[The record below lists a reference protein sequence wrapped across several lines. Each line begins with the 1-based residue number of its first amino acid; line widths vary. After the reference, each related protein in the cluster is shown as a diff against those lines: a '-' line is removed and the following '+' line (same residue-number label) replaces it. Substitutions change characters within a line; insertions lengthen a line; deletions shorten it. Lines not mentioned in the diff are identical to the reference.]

1 MSILKFNFLVN
12 YLNGLL
18 SLVFFSFPKTFNY
31 SSIQSVIMK
40 SIFTIFI
47 FLCFS
52 PLFAQN
58 TLTKEPFLQAEK
70 LIDIELTDAECDS
83 LINQAQNYLITYK
96 VMHAQKLENS
106 VAPALYFNPSVK
118 KSDISKKS
126 LKPATVWDVPKNIFM
141 PKNKADLAFFSIPQ
155 LASLIKNKK
164 ITSVDL
170 TRFFIDRLKKYS
182 DTLHC
187 VVSLTEDIA
196 LKEAAKADAE
206 IAKGK
211 YRGLL
216 HGIPYGVKDLFSVKN
231 TLTTWGAEPYKNQ
244 KFDVDAA
251 VVQRLREAGAVL
263 IAKMSM
269 GSLAMG
275 DVWFG
280 GITRNPWD
288 LKQGSSGS
296 SAGSASAVAAGL
308 LPFALGTETQ
318 GSIVSP
324 STRCGTT
331 GLRPTFG
338 RVNRAGAM
346 TLCWSLDKIGPIT
359 RSAYD
364 AAIVFQAINGGS
376 MEGDKAAVNV
386 PFSYSNASDLKQ
398 LRIAYPKNLFDSL
411 KKDRN
416 EWRTLETFEKMGVK
430 LIPLEWKTT
439 VPSRIMGVVLQ
450 SEAAAAFDE
459 LTRTNLDDELTSQSR
474 FSWPNYF
481 RAARFIPAVEYI
493 NANRL
498 RTKMMLEIN
507 DLLRGYDCVIMP
519 SFEGDILGITNLTG
533 QPVVVVPNGFQNG
546 HPTSISFL
554 GNLFDDATILSVAKA
569 FQDATDFD
577 EQHPVLFK
585 Q

>member
-1 MSILKFNFLVN
+1 
-12 YLNGLL
+12 
-18 SLVFFSFPKTFNY
+18 
-31 SSIQSVIMK
+31 MK

-47 FLCFS
+47 LLSFS

-58 TLTKEPFLQAEK
+58 KVTQQDVSYAEK
-70 LIDIELTDAECDS
+70 LIDIELTDAERDS
-83 LINQAQNYLITYK
+83 LITQAQNYLMTYK
-96 VMHAQKLENS
+96 VMHAQKLENA

-118 KSDISKKS
+118 PIDFSKKNQ
-126 LKPATVWDVPKNIFM
+126 KGTVWDIPKSINV
-141 PKNKADLAFFSIPQ
+141 PKNKADLAFYSIPQ
-155 LASLIKNKK
+155 LASLIKNRKM
-164 ITSVDL
+164 TSVEL

-187 VVSLTEDIA
+187 VISLTEDIA
-196 LKEAAKADAE
+196 MKEAAQADAE
-206 IAKGK
+206 IAKGL
-211 YRGLL
+211 YRGML

-231 TLTTWGAEPYKNQ
+231 TLTTWGAAPYKEQ
-244 KFDVDAA
+244 KFDEDAA

-263 IAKMSM
+263 IAKTSM

-275 DVWFG
+275 DVWHG

-364 AAIVFQAINGGS
+364 AAIVFAAINGGS
-376 MEGDKAAVNV
+376 TEGDKAAVKV
-386 PFSYSNASDLKQ
+386 PFAYNNATDLSK

-439 VPSRIMGVVLQ
+439 VPSRIMGVVLM

-519 SFEGDILGITNLTG
+519 SFEGDILAITNLTG

-577 EQHPVLFK
+577 EQHPMLFK
-585 Q
+585 N

>member
-1 MSILKFNFLVN
+1 MKF
-12 YLNGLL
+12 
-18 SLVFFSFPKTFNY
+18 
-31 SSIQSVIMK
+31 
-40 SIFTIFI
+40 IFTII
-47 FLCFS
+47 VLLCFS
-52 PLFAQN
+52 SLFAQN
-58 TLTKEPFLQAEK
+58 TLTKEPFMAAEK
-70 LIDIELTDAECDS
+70 LIDITLTDAERDS
-83 LINQAQNYLITYK
+83 LIGQAQNFLMTYK
-96 VMHAQKLENS
+96 VMHAQKLENA
-106 VAPALYFNPSVK
+106 VAPALYFNPSVGK
-118 KSDISKKS
+118 ASFSKKS
-126 LKPATVWDVPKNIFM
+126 TMPTVWNIPTNTVM
-141 PKNKADLAFFSIPQ
+141 PKNKADLAFYSLPQ
-155 LASLIKNKK
+155 LASLIKYKK
-164 ITSVDL
+164 ITSVNL

-187 VVSLTEDIA
+187 VISLTEDIA
-196 LKEAAKADAE
+196 LKEAAQADAD

-211 YRGLL
+211 YRGIL

-231 TLTTWGAEPYKNQ
+231 TLTTWGAAPYKDQ
-244 KFDVDAA
+244 KFEEDAA

-338 RVNRAGAM
+338 RINRAGAM

-364 AAIVFQAINGGS
+364 AAIVFAVLNGGS
-376 MEGDKAAVNV
+376 VEGDKAAVNV
-386 PFSYSNASDLKQ
+386 PFAYSNAVDLKK

-416 EWRTLETFEKMGVK
+416 EWRTLETFEKLGVK

-450 SEAAAAFDE
+450 SEAAAAFDDM
-459 LTRTNLDDELTSQSR
+459 TRTNLDDELTSQSR

-519 SFEGDILGITNLTG
+519 SFDGDILAITNLTG
-533 QPVVVVPNGFQNG
+533 QPVVVTPNGFQNG

-554 GNLFDDATILSVAKA
+554 GNLFDDATILAVAKA

-577 EQHPVLFK
+577 EQHPPMFK
-585 Q
+585 N

>member
-1 MSILKFNFLVN
+1 
-12 YLNGLL
+12 
-18 SLVFFSFPKTFNY
+18 
-31 SSIQSVIMK
+31 MK
-40 SIFTIFI
+40 SIFTSLILLF
-47 FLCFS
+47 FS
-52 PLFAQN
+52 PVFAQN
-58 TLTKEPFLQAEK
+58 KITQQDVSIAEK
-70 LIDIELTDAECDS
+70 LIDIELTDAERDS
-83 LINQAQNYLITYK
+83 LITQAQNYLMTYK
-96 VMHAQKLENS
+96 VMHAQKLENA

-118 KSDISKKS
+118 PIDFSKKN
-126 LKPATVWDVPKNIFM
+126 LKPTVWDIPKSINL
-141 PKNKADLAFFSIPQ
+141 PQNKADLAYYSIPQ
-155 LASLIKNKK
+155 LASLIKNRKM
-164 ITSVDL
+164 TSVEM

-187 VVSLTEDIA
+187 VISLTEDIA
-196 LKEAAKADAE
+196 MKEAAQADAE

-211 YRGLL
+211 YRGML

-231 TLTTWGAEPYKNQ
+231 TLTTWGAAPYKEQ
-244 KFDVDAA
+244 KFDEDAA
-251 VVQRLREAGAVL
+251 VVQRLRNAGAVL
-263 IAKMSM
+263 IAKMTM

-275 DVWFG
+275 DVWHG

-296 SAGSASAVAAGL
+296 SAGSASAVSAGL

-364 AAIVFQAINGGS
+364 AAIVFEAINGGS
-376 MEGDKAAVNV
+376 VEGDKAAVNV
-386 PFSYSNASDLKQ
+386 PFAYTNTIDLSK

-439 VPSRIMGVVLQ
+439 VPTRIMGVVLQ

-459 LTRTNLDDELTSQSR
+459 MTRTNLDDELTSQSR
-474 FSWPNYF
+474 FSWPNNF

-519 SFEGDILGITNLTG
+519 SFEGDILAITNLTG

-577 EQHPVLFK
+577 EQHPILFK
-585 Q
+585 N

>member
-1 MSILKFNFLVN
+1 
-12 YLNGLL
+12 
-18 SLVFFSFPKTFNY
+18 
-31 SSIQSVIMK
+31 MK
-40 SIFTIFI
+40 SITTL
-47 FLCFS
+47 FLVFAMFS
-52 PLFAQN
+52 PVFGQSSV
-58 TLTKEPFLQAEK
+58 TKEQISNAEK
-70 LIDIELTDAECDS
+70 LMDIELTDAERDS
-83 LINQAQNYLITYK
+83 LISQAQGYLQTYK
-96 VMHAQKLENS
+96 VMHGQKLANA
-106 VAPALYFNPSVK
+106 VPPALYFDPSVPTAK
-118 KSDISKKS
+118 FSQNKAQ
-126 LKPATVWDVPKNIFM
+126 PTVWDVPQIALPLVKD
-141 PKNKADLAFFSIPQ
+141 DLAFYSIPQ
-155 LASLIKNKK
+155 LASLIKNRK

-170 TRFFIDRLKKYS
+170 TRFYIQRLKKYA

-187 VVSLTEDIA
+187 VISITVDIA
-196 LKEAAKADAE
+196 LQEAMQADAE
-206 IAKGK
+206 IAKGQ
-211 YRGLL
+211 YRGIL

-231 TLTTWGAEPYKNQ
+231 TLTTWGAAPYKNQ
-244 KFDVDAA
+244 SFNEDAA
-251 VVQRLREAGAVL
+251 VVQHLRAAGAVL
-263 IAKMSM
+263 VAKMTM

-280 GITRNPWD
+280 GMTRNPWD

-308 LPFALGTETQ
+308 LPFAIGTETQ

-346 TLCWSLDKIGPIT
+346 TLCWSLDKAGPIT

-364 AAIVFQAINGGS
+364 AAIVFEAINGGS
-376 MEGDKAAVNV
+376 KEGDKAAVNV
-386 PFSYSNASDLKQ
+386 PFSYSPVKDLSKM
-398 LRIAYPKNLFDSL
+398 RIGYPKNLFDSL

-416 EWRTLETFEKMGVK
+416 EWRTLEALEKLGVK
-430 LIPLEWKTT
+430 LQPFEWKTS
-439 VPSRIMGVVLQ
+439 VPPRIMGVVLM

-459 LTRTNLDDELTSQSR
+459 MTRTNLDDELTSQNR

-519 SFEGDILGITNLTG
+519 SFEGDILPITNLTG
-533 QPVVVVPNGFQNG
+533 HPCVVMPNGFLKE
-546 HPTSISFL
+546 HPTSITFL
-554 GNLFDDATILSVAKA
+554 GNLYEDEKILSIAKA

-577 EQHPVLFK
+577 EQHPAFFK

>member
-1 MSILKFNFLVN
+1 MKSFSFSILFAIGISVSLFGQN
-12 YLNGLL
+12 NGLKDNI
-18 SLVFFSFPKTFNY
+18 SH
-31 SSIQSVIMK
+31 
-40 SIFTIFI
+40 
-47 FLCFS
+47 
-52 PLFAQN
+52 
-58 TLTKEPFLQAEK
+58 AEK
-70 LIDIELTDAECDS
+70 LFDIELTDSERDS
-83 LINQAQNYLITYK
+83 LISQAQNYLATYK
-96 VMHAQKLENS
+96 IMHAQKLENS
-106 VAPALYFNPSVK
+106 VALALGFTPSIK
-118 KSDISKKS
+118 P
-126 LKPATVWDVPKNIFM
+126 LKQVAQKPKPNVWEIPKNVVL
-141 PKNKADLAFFSIPQ
+141 PENKAELAFYSLPQ

-164 ITSVDL
+164 ISSVEL
-170 TRFFIDRLKKYS
+170 TRFFINRLKRYS

-187 VVSLTEDIA
+187 VISLTEDIA
-196 LKEAAKADAE
+196 LQEAAQADAD
-206 IAKGK
+206 IAKGNYK
-211 YRGLL
+211 GVL

-231 TLTTWGAEPYKNQ
+231 TLTTWGAAPFRNQ
-244 KFDVDAA
+244 KFDADAA
-251 VVQRLREAGAVL
+251 VVQRLRAAGGVL
-263 IAKMSM
+263 IAKLSM

-275 DVWFG
+275 DVWHG

-308 LPFALGTETQ
+308 LPYAIGTETQ

-346 TLCWSLDKIGPIT
+346 TLCWSLDKAGPIT

-364 AAIVFQAINGGS
+364 AAIVFDALNGGDT
-376 MEGDKAAVNV
+376 EGDVSAVDV
-386 PFSYSNASDLKQ
+386 PFLYAKSPVDWSKM
-398 LRIAYPKNLFDSL
+398 RIAYPKNLFDSI

-416 EWRTLETFEKMGVK
+416 EWRTLETMEKLGAK
-430 LIPLEWKTT
+430 LIPMDWKIKT
-439 VPSRIMGVVLQ
+439 PARIMGVVLM

-498 RTKMMLEIN
+498 RSKMMLEVH

-519 SFEGDILGITNLTG
+519 SFEGDILPITNLTG
-533 QPVVVVPNGFQNG
+533 HPVVVMPNGFTNG

-554 GNLFDDATILSVAKA
+554 GNLYDDATILAIAKA
-569 FQDATDFD
+569 FQEATDFD
-577 EQHPVLFK
+577 EQHPTLFK
-585 Q
+585 E

>member
-1 MSILKFNFLVN
+1 
-12 YLNGLL
+12 
-18 SLVFFSFPKTFNY
+18 
-31 SSIQSVIMK
+31 MK

-47 FLCFS
+47 LLLFS
-52 PLFAQN
+52 PLFAQ
-58 TLTKEPFLQAEK
+58 TKISQQDVFNAEK
-70 LIDIELTDAECDS
+70 LIDIELTDAERDS
-83 LINQAQNYLITYK
+83 LIGQAQNFLMTYQ
-96 VMHAQKLENS
+96 VMHAQKLENG

-118 KSDISKKS
+118 THDFSKKS
-126 LKPATVWDVPKNIFM
+126 LKPTVWEVPKNTVM
-141 PKNKADLAFFSIPQ
+141 PKNKADLAFYSLPQ
-155 LASLIKNKK
+155 LANLIKNKK

-170 TRFFIDRLKKYS
+170 TRFFIDRLKKYA

-187 VVSLTEDIA
+187 VISLTEDIA
-196 LKEAAKADAE
+196 LKEAANADAE

-231 TLTTWGAEPYKNQ
+231 TLTTWGAVPYKEQ
-244 KFDVDAA
+244 KFDEDAA

-364 AAIVFQAINGGS
+364 AAIVFETINGGS
-376 MEGDKAAVNV
+376 VEGDKAAVNV
-386 PFSYSNASDLKQ
+386 PFSYTNASDLKK

-416 EWRTLETFEKMGVK
+416 EWRTLETFEKMGVQ

-439 VPSRIMGVVLQ
+439 VPTRIMGVVLQ

-519 SFEGDILGITNLTG
+519 SFEGDILAITNLTG

-585 Q
+585 N

>member
-1 MSILKFNFLVN
+1 MKSILTF
-12 YLNGLL
+12 L
-18 SLVFFSFPKTFNY
+18 SLVLFT
-31 SSIQSVIMK
+31 SIYAQSPI
-40 SIFTIFI
+40 S
-47 FLCFS
+47 
-52 PLFAQN
+52 
-58 TLTKEPFLQAEK
+58 KETVTNAEK
-70 LIDIELTDAECDS
+70 LIDIALTDAERDS
-83 LINQAQNYLITYK
+83 MITQAQNYLMTYK

-118 KSDISKKS
+118 KSDISIKR
-126 LKPATVWDVPKNIFM
+126 LQPTVWDVPKNIVM
-141 PKNKADLAFFSIPQ
+141 PKNKADLAFYSIPQ

-164 ITSVDL
+164 MTSVDL

-187 VVSLTEDIA
+187 VISLTEEIA
-196 LKEAAKADAE
+196 LKEAAQADAE
-206 IAKGK
+206 IAKGT
-211 YRGLL
+211 YRGML

-231 TLTTWGAEPYKNQ
+231 TLTTWGAAPYKDQ
-244 KFDVDAA
+244 KFDEDAA
-251 VVQRLREAGAVL
+251 VVQHLRKAGAVL

-280 GITRNPWD
+280 GTTRNPWD

-364 AAIVFQAINGGS
+364 AAIVFVAINGGS
-376 MEGDKAAVNV
+376 TEGDKAAVDV
-386 PFSYSNASDLKQ
+386 PFTYTHALDLSK
-398 LRIAYPKNLFDSL
+398 LRIGYPKNLFDSL

-416 EWRTLETFEKMGVK
+416 EWRTLETFEKMGIK
-430 LIPLEWKTT
+430 LIPLEWKTNIHA
-439 VPSRIMGVVLQ
+439 RIMGVVLQ

-459 LTRTNLDDELTSQSR
+459 MTRTNLDDELTSQSR

-519 SFEGDILGITNLTG
+519 SYEGDILAITNLTG

-554 GNLFDDATILSVAKA
+554 GNLYDDATILSVAKA

>member
-1 MSILKFNFLVN
+1 
-12 YLNGLL
+12 
-18 SLVFFSFPKTFNY
+18 
-31 SSIQSVIMK
+31 MK
-40 SIFTIFI
+40 SLFTFFTVL
-47 FLCFS
+47 FLT

-58 TLTKEPFLQAEK
+58 KVTTEQISNAEK
-70 LIDIELTDAECDS
+70 LIDIELTDAERDS
-83 LINQAQNYLITYK
+83 LIFQAQNYLLTYK
-96 VMHAQKLENS
+96 AIHGQKLENAI
-106 VAPALYFNPSVK
+106 APALYFNPSVEK
-118 KSDISKKS
+118 VDFSKKS
-126 LKPATVWDVPKNIFM
+126 FKPNVWNIPNNINM
-141 PKNKADLAFFSIPQ
+141 PKNKADLAYYSIPQ

-164 ITSVDL
+164 ITSVNL
-170 TRFFIDRLKKYS
+170 TRFFIDRLKKYA

-187 VVSLTEDIA
+187 VISLTEDMA
-196 LKEAAKADAE
+196 MKEAAQADVE

-211 YRGLL
+211 YRGIL

-231 TLTTWGAEPYKNQ
+231 TLTTWGATPYKDQ

-251 VVQRLREAGAVL
+251 VVQRLRKAGAVL

-269 GSLAMG
+269 GSLASG

-296 SAGSASAVAAGL
+296 SAGSASAVSAGL

-346 TLCWSLDKIGPIT
+346 TLCWSLDKVGPIT

-364 AAIVFQAINGGS
+364 AAIVFETINGGDT
-376 MEGDKAAVNV
+376 EGDKAAVNA
-386 PFSYSNASDLKQ
+386 PFSYANVTDIKK
-398 LRIAYPKNLFDSL
+398 LRIAYPKNLFDTL

-430 LIPLEWKTT
+430 LIPIQWKTS

-459 LTRTNLDDELTSQSR
+459 MTRTNLDDELTSQGR
-474 FSWPNYF
+474 FAWPNNF

-498 RTKMMLEIN
+498 RSKMMLEIN

-519 SFEGDILGITNLTG
+519 SFDGDILAITNLTG
-533 QPVVVVPNGFQNG
+533 QPVVVAPNGFLNG

-577 EQHPVLFK
+577 EQHPDMFK

>member
-1 MSILKFNFLVN
+1 MKFIAVLI
-12 YLNGLL
+12 
-18 SLVFFSFPKTFNY
+18 FSFTNFC
-31 SSIQSVIMK
+31 M
-40 SIFTIFI
+40 
-47 FLCFS
+47 
-52 PLFAQN
+52 LFAQ
-58 TLTKEPFLQAEK
+58 TTVTKELVANAEK
-70 LIDIELTDAECDS
+70 LIDIELTDAERDS
-83 LINQAQNYLITYK
+83 LISQAQNYLQTYK
-96 VMHAQKLENS
+96 IMHAQKLDNA
-106 VAPALYFNPSVK
+106 VPMALYFDPSVK
-118 KSDISKKS
+118 MPNLSQIVPKPTVWEIPKS
-126 LKPATVWDVPKNIFM
+126 LEM
-141 PKNKADLAFFSIPQ
+141 PKNKEDLAFFTIPQ

-164 ITSVDL
+164 ISSVDL
-170 TRFFIDRLKKYS
+170 TRFFIQRLKKHS

-187 VVSLTEDIA
+187 TISITLDIA
-196 LKEAAKADAE
+196 LKEAAQADAE
-206 IAKGK
+206 IAKGQ
-211 YRGLL
+211 YRGIL

-231 TLTTWGAEPYKNQ
+231 TLTTWGAEPFKNQ
-244 KFDVDAA
+244 SFQEDAA
-251 VVQRLREAGAVL
+251 VVQHLRAAGAVL
-263 IAKMSM
+263 IAKMTM

-296 SAGSASAVAAGL
+296 SAGSASAVSAGL
-308 LPFALGTETQ
+308 LPFAIGTETQ

-346 TLCWSLDKIGPIT
+346 TLCWSLDKAGPIT

-364 AAIVFQAINGGS
+364 AAIVFEAINGGTKD
-376 MEGDKAAVNV
+376 GDKATVNV
-386 PFSYSNASDLKQ
+386 PFVYNPVKDLSKM
-398 LRIAYPKNLFDSL
+398 RIGYPKNLYDSL

-416 EWRTLETFEKMGVK
+416 EWRTLEALEKMGVK
-430 LIPLEWKTT
+430 LIPFEWKTT
-439 VPSRIMGVVLQ
+439 VPSRIMGVVLM

-459 LTRTNLDDELTSQSR
+459 MTRTNLDDVLTSQSR

-498 RTKMMLEIN
+498 RSKMMLEIN
-507 DLLRGYDCVIMP
+507 DLLRGYDCVVMP
-519 SFEGDILGITNLTG
+519 SFEGDILAITNLTG
-533 QPVVVVPNGFQNG
+533 HPCVVMPNGFLKD
-546 HPTSISFL
+546 HPTSITFL
-554 GNLFDDATILSVAKA
+554 GNLYEDEKILSIAKM

-577 EQHPVLFK
+577 EQHPAFFK

>member
-1 MSILKFNFLVN
+1 
-12 YLNGLL
+12 
-18 SLVFFSFPKTFNY
+18 
-31 SSIQSVIMK
+31 MK
-40 SIFTIFI
+40 SITTL
-47 FLCFS
+47 FLLFAMFS
-52 PLFAQN
+52 PVFGQSSV
-58 TLTKEPFLQAEK
+58 TKEQISNAEK
-70 LIDIELTDAECDS
+70 LIDIELTDAERDS
-83 LINQAQNYLITYK
+83 LISQAQGYLQTYK
-96 VMHAQKLENS
+96 VMHGQKLANA
-106 VAPALYFNPSVK
+106 VPPALYFDPSVPTAK
-118 KSDISKKS
+118 FSQNKAQ
-126 LKPATVWDVPKNIFM
+126 PTVWDVPQLELPLVKD
-141 PKNKADLAFFSIPQ
+141 DLAFYSIPQ
-155 LASLIKNKK
+155 LASLIKNRK

-170 TRFFIDRLKKYS
+170 TRFFIQRLKKYT

-187 VVSLTEDIA
+187 VISITVDIA
-196 LKEAAKADAE
+196 LEEAMQADAE
-206 IAKGK
+206 IAKGQ
-211 YRGLL
+211 YRGIL

-231 TLTTWGAEPYKNQ
+231 TLTTWGAAPYKNQ
-244 KFDVDAA
+244 SFNEDAA
-251 VVQRLREAGAVL
+251 VVQHLRAAGAVL
-263 IAKMSM
+263 VAKMTM

-280 GITRNPWD
+280 GMTRNPWD

-308 LPFALGTETQ
+308 LPFAIGTETQ

-346 TLCWSLDKIGPIT
+346 TLCWSLDKAGPIT

-364 AAIVFQAINGGS
+364 AAIVFEAINGGS
-376 MEGDKAAVNV
+376 KEGDKAAVNV
-386 PFSYSNASDLKQ
+386 PFSYSPAKDLSKM
-398 LRIAYPKNLFDSL
+398 RIGYPKNLFDSL

-416 EWRTLETFEKMGVK
+416 EWRTLEALEKLGVK
-430 LIPLEWKTT
+430 LQPFEWKTS
-439 VPSRIMGVVLQ
+439 VPPRIMGVVLM

-459 LTRTNLDDELTSQSR
+459 MTRTNLDDELTSQSR

-498 RTKMMLEIN
+498 RSKMMLEIN

-519 SFEGDILGITNLTG
+519 SFEGDILPITNLTG
-533 QPVVVVPNGFQNG
+533 HPCVVMPNGFLKE
-546 HPTSISFL
+546 HPTSITFL
-554 GNLFDDATILSVAKA
+554 GNLYEDEKILSIAKA

-577 EQHPVLFK
+577 EQHPAFFK

>member
-1 MSILKFNFLVN
+1 
-12 YLNGLL
+12 
-18 SLVFFSFPKTFNY
+18 
-31 SSIQSVIMK
+31 MK

-47 FLCFS
+47 LLLFS
-52 PLFAQN
+52 PLFAQ
-58 TLTKEPFLQAEK
+58 TKISQQDVFNAEK
-70 LIDIELTDAECDS
+70 LIDIELTDTERDS
-83 LINQAQNYLITYK
+83 LINLAQNFLMTYK
-96 VMHAQKLENS
+96 VMHAQKLENA

-118 KSDISKKS
+118 ALDFSKKS
-126 LKPATVWDVPKNIFM
+126 LKPTVWDIPTNTVM
-141 PKNKADLAFFSIPQ
+141 PKNKADLAYYSLPQ

-164 ITSVDL
+164 IKSVDL

-187 VVSLTEDIA
+187 VISLTEEIA
-196 LKEAAKADAE
+196 LKEAANADAE

-296 SAGSASAVAAGL
+296 SAGSASAVSAGL

>member
-1 MSILKFNFLVN
+1 
-12 YLNGLL
+12 
-18 SLVFFSFPKTFNY
+18 
-31 SSIQSVIMK
+31 MK
-40 SIFTIFI
+40 SLFTFFTVL
-47 FLCFS
+47 FLT

-58 TLTKEPFLQAEK
+58 KVTTEQISNAEK
-70 LIDIELTDAECDS
+70 LIDIELTDAERDS
-83 LINQAQNYLITYK
+83 LIFQAQNYLLTYK
-96 VMHAQKLENS
+96 AIHGQKLENV
-106 VAPALYFNPSVK
+106 VAPALYFNPSVEK
-118 KSDISKKS
+118 VDFSKKS
-126 LKPATVWDVPKNIFM
+126 FKPNVWNIPHNINM
-141 PKNKADLAFFSIPQ
+141 PKNKADLAYYSIPQ

-164 ITSVDL
+164 ITSVNL
-170 TRFFIDRLKKYS
+170 TRFFIDRLKKYA

-187 VVSLTEDIA
+187 VISLTEDMA
-196 LKEAAKADAE
+196 MKEAAQADAE

-211 YRGLL
+211 YRGIL

-231 TLTTWGAEPYKNQ
+231 TLTTWGATPYKDQ

-251 VVQRLREAGAVL
+251 VVQRLRKAGAVL

-269 GSLAMG
+269 GSLASG

-296 SAGSASAVAAGL
+296 SAGSASAVSAGL

-346 TLCWSLDKIGPIT
+346 TLCWSLDQVGPIT

-364 AAIVFQAINGGS
+364 AAIVFEIINGGDT
-376 MEGDKAAVNV
+376 EGDKAAVNA
-386 PFSYSNASDLKQ
+386 PFSYANVTDIKK
-398 LRIAYPKNLFDSL
+398 LRIAYPKNLFDTL

-430 LIPLEWKTT
+430 LIPIQWKTS

-459 LTRTNLDDELTSQSR
+459 MTRTNLDDELTSQGR
-474 FSWPNYF
+474 FAWPNNF

-498 RTKMMLEIN
+498 RSKMMLEIN

-519 SFEGDILGITNLTG
+519 SFDGDILAITNLTG
-533 QPVVVVPNGFQNG
+533 QPVVVAPNGFLNG

-577 EQHPVLFK
+577 EQHPDMFK

>member
-1 MSILKFNFLVN
+1 
-12 YLNGLL
+12 
-18 SLVFFSFPKTFNY
+18 
-31 SSIQSVIMK
+31 MK
-40 SIFTIFI
+40 SIFTVFI
-47 FLCFS
+47 LLLFNA
-52 PLFAQN
+52 LFAQN
-58 TLTKEPFLQAEK
+58 KIKQQDVFAAEK
-70 LIDIELTDAECDS
+70 LIDIELTDAERDS
-83 LINQAQNYLITYK
+83 LVGIAQNFLMTYK
-96 VMHAQKLENS
+96 VMHAQKLENG
-106 VAPALYFNPSVK
+106 VAPALHFNPSVK
-118 KSDISKKS
+118 SIDFSKKS
-126 LKPATVWDVPKNIFM
+126 QKPTVWDIPTNTVM
-141 PKNKADLAFFSIPQ
+141 PKNKADLAFYSLPQ

-170 TRFFIDRLKKYS
+170 TRFFIDRLKKYT

-187 VVSLTEDIA
+187 VISLTEEIA
-196 LKEAAKADAE
+196 LKAAANADAE

-211 YRGLL
+211 YRGIL

-231 TLTTWGAEPYKNQ
+231 TLTTWGAAPYKEQ
-244 KFDVDAA
+244 KLEEDAA
-251 VVQRLREAGAVL
+251 VVQRLRDAGAVL

-280 GITRNPWD
+280 GITLNPWD

-364 AAIVFQAINGGS
+364 AAIVFEAINGGS
-376 MEGDKAAVNV
+376 VEGDKAAVNV
-386 PFSYSNASDLKQ
+386 PFSYANAADLKK

-439 VPSRIMGVVLQ
+439 VPTRIMGVVLQ
-450 SEAAAAFDE
+450 SEAAAAFDA

-519 SFEGDILGITNLTG
+519 SFDGDILAITNLTG

-569 FQDATDFD
+569 FQDATDFE
-577 EQHPVLFK
+577 EQHPMLFK
-585 Q
+585 N

>member
-1 MSILKFNFLVN
+1 MKLITSLFLFV
-12 YLNGLL
+12 
-18 SLVFFSFPKTFNY
+18 VA
-31 SSIQSVIMK
+31 
-40 SIFTIFI
+40 
-47 FLCFS
+47 FS
-52 PLFAQN
+52 PLFAQS
-58 TLTKEPFLQAEK
+58 TVTKEQISNTEK
-70 LIDIELTDAECDS
+70 LIDIELTDAERDS
-83 LINQAQNYLITYK
+83 LISQAQGYLQTYK
-96 VMHAQKLENS
+96 VMHSQKLANA
-106 VAPALYFNPSVK
+106 VPPALYFDPSVPYTQIK
-118 KSDISKKS
+118 QK
-126 LKPATVWDVPKNIFM
+126 ATVWEVPKTLEM
-141 PKNKADLAFFSIPQ
+141 PKNKADLAFYSLPQ

-170 TRFFIDRLKKYS
+170 TRFFLDRLKKYS

-187 VVSLTEDIA
+187 VISLTEEIA
-196 LKEAAKADAE
+196 LQEATKADAE
-206 IAKGK
+206 IAQGQ
-211 YRGLL
+211 YRGVL

-231 TLTTWGAEPYKNQ
+231 TLTTWGAAPFKNQ
-244 KFDVDAA
+244 KFEEDAA
-251 VVQRLREAGAVL
+251 VVQHLRAAGAIL
-263 IAKMSM
+263 IAKMTM

-280 GITRNPWD
+280 GTTRNPWD

-308 LPFALGTETQ
+308 LPFAIGTETQ

-338 RVNRAGAM
+338 RVNRSGAM
-346 TLCWSLDKIGPIT
+346 TLCWSLDKAGPIT

-364 AAIVFQAINGGS
+364 AAIVFEALNGGTK
-376 MEGDKAAVNV
+376 EGDKAAVDV
-386 PFSYSNASDLKQ
+386 PFVYKPIKDISKM
-398 LRIAYPKNLFDSL
+398 RIGYPKNLFDSL

-416 EWRTLETFEKMGVK
+416 EWRTLEALEKLGVK
-430 LIPLEWKTT
+430 LQPFEWKTT
-439 VPSRIMGVVLQ
+439 VPPRIMGVVLM

-519 SFEGDILGITNLTG
+519 SFEGDILSITNLTG
-533 QPVVVVPNGFQNG
+533 HPCVVMPNGFSKD
-546 HPTSISFL
+546 HPTSITFL
-554 GNLFDDATILSVAKA
+554 GNLYEDEKILSVAKV

-577 EQHPVLFK
+577 EQHPAFFK

>member
-1 MSILKFNFLVN
+1 
-12 YLNGLL
+12 
-18 SLVFFSFPKTFNY
+18 
-31 SSIQSVIMK
+31 MK
-40 SIFTIFI
+40 SLFTFFTVL
-47 FLCFS
+47 FLT
-52 PLFAQN
+52 PLLAQN
-58 TLTKEPFLQAEK
+58 KVTTEQISNAEK
-70 LIDIELTDAECDS
+70 LIDIELTDAERDS
-83 LINQAQNYLITYK
+83 LIFQAQNYLLTYK
-96 VMHAQKLENS
+96 AIHGQKLENV
-106 VAPALYFNPSVK
+106 VAPALYFNPSVEK
-118 KSDISKKS
+118 VDFSKKS
-126 LKPATVWDVPKNIFM
+126 FKPNVWNIPNNINM
-141 PKNKADLAFFSIPQ
+141 PKNKADLAYYSIPQ

-164 ITSVDL
+164 ITSVNL
-170 TRFFIDRLKKYS
+170 TRFFIDRLKKYA

-187 VVSLTEDIA
+187 VISLTEDMA
-196 LKEAAKADAE
+196 MKEAAQADAE

-211 YRGLL
+211 YRGIL

-231 TLTTWGAEPYKNQ
+231 TLTTWGATPYKDQ

-251 VVQRLREAGAVL
+251 VVQRLRKAGAVL

-269 GSLAMG
+269 GSLASG

-296 SAGSASAVAAGL
+296 SAGSASAVSAGL

-346 TLCWSLDKIGPIT
+346 TLCWSLDKVGPIT

-364 AAIVFQAINGGS
+364 AAIVFETINGGDT
-376 MEGDKAAVNV
+376 EGDKAAVNA
-386 PFSYSNASDLKQ
+386 PFSYANVTDIKK
-398 LRIAYPKNLFDSL
+398 LRIAYPKNLFDTL

-430 LIPLEWKTT
+430 LIPIQWKTS

-459 LTRTNLDDELTSQSR
+459 MTRTNLDDELTSQGR
-474 FSWPNYF
+474 FAWPNNF

-498 RTKMMLEIN
+498 RSKMMLEIN

-519 SFEGDILGITNLTG
+519 SFDGDILAITNLTG
-533 QPVVVVPNGFQNG
+533 QPVVVAPNGFLNG

-577 EQHPVLFK
+577 EQHPDMFK

>member
-1 MSILKFNFLVN
+1 MKLIYPFFF
-12 YLNGLL
+12 
-18 SLVFFSFPKTFNY
+18 VF
-31 SSIQSVIMK
+31 
-40 SIFTIFI
+40 
-47 FLCFS
+47 CFAQ

-58 TLTKEPFLQAEK
+58 SLTKDHIANAEK
-70 LIDIELTDAECDS
+70 LIDIELTDAERDS
-83 LINQAQNYLITYK
+83 LMSQAQNYLVTYK
-96 VMHAQKLENS
+96 AMHGQKLANS
-106 VAPALYFNPSVK
+106 LAPALFFDPSVGQPILTP
-118 KSDISKKS
+118 KSEKLSVWDA
-126 LKPATVWDVPKNIFM
+126 LKPLEM
-141 PKNKADLAFFSIPQ
+141 PKNKADLAFYSIPQ

-164 ITSVDL
+164 ISSVDL
-170 TRFFIDRLKKYS
+170 TRFFIERLKKYR

-187 VVSLTEDIA
+187 VISLTEDIA
-196 LKEAAKADAE
+196 LKEAAAADAD
-206 IAKGK
+206 IAKGQ

-231 TLTTWGAEPYKNQ
+231 TLTTWGAKPFENQ
-244 KFDVDAA
+244 KFEEDAA
-251 VVQRLREAGAVL
+251 VVQHLQAAGAVL
-263 IAKMSM
+263 VAKLSM

-275 DVWFG
+275 DIWFG
-280 GITRNPWD
+280 GTTRNPWD

-308 LPFALGTETQ
+308 LPFAIGTETQ

-364 AAIVFQAINGGS
+364 AAIVFEAINGDLPLAKNAAT
-376 MEGDKAAVNV
+376 EGDVSARDVA
-386 PFSYSNASDLKQ
+386 FSYASAKDLSK
-398 LRIAYPKNLFDSL
+398 LRIAYPKNLFDSI

-416 EWRTLETFEKMGVK
+416 EWRTLEALEKLGVK
-430 LIPLEWKTT
+430 LIPIEWKTS
-439 VPSRIMGVVLQ
+439 VPTRVMGVVLM

-459 LTRTNLDDELTSQSR
+459 LTRTNLDDALTSQNR

-498 RTKMMLEIN
+498 RTKMMGEIN
-507 DLLRGYDCVIMP
+507 QILRGYDCVVMP
-519 SFEGDILGITNLTG
+519 SFDGDILSITNLTG
-533 QPVVVVPNGFQNG
+533 HPVVVMPNGFLNN

-554 GNLFDDATILSVAKA
+554 GNLYADALILAIAKA
-569 FQDATDFD
+569 FQDATDFED
-577 EQHPVLFK
+577 VHPPMFK
-585 Q
+585 E